1 MALFHATDIYHGSG
15 YFDRDVWPREL
26 RNQILFDLSD
36 IIQAMHLP
44 VVAGTYIKNDPSTFL
59 AKAGPITGYSMEET
73 MQMFATCDCVLRADG
88 WLAIYEPDER
98 AVVIAE
104 DTNRIKPMM
113 KLAIRTFK
121 SIELMVEAGLPEETR
136 LK

>member
-1 MALFHATDIYHGSG
+1 
-15 YFDRDVWPREL
+15 
-26 RNQILFDLSD
+26 
-36 IIQAMHLP
+36 
-44 VVAGTYIKNDPSTFL
+44 
-59 AKAGPITGYSMEET
+59 